1 MTLHFYSKKL
11 DETTMELKKT
21 SAALEIEKE
30 KTDRLLHQMLPKK
43 VADNLRDGKRVEAG
57 RIYTNTND
65 MCIVSSLI
73 IGIPPKMQSIS
84 ILE

>member
-1 MTLHFYSKKL
+1 
-11 DETTMELKKT
+11 MELKKT

-65 MCIVSSLI
+65 MCIVSSL
-73 IGIPPKMQSIS
+73 
-84 ILE
+84 